1 MKYDTENTKNYKSF
15 VKKFE
20 ISEGGIV
27 LRDTECKC
35 QIVKNF
41 TPSWFASVMGT
52 GILAIT
58 SLLYSQYIPL
68 LKNLAYILFY
78 FNIILF
84 FVLLIPWILRWI
96 LFRKEA
102 LNDLKHPVLS
112 NFYATIAIGML
123 VLAADFIVIGKNI
136 EMGEIFW
143 FIGTLCTIF
152 FGILTPYIMFKGEH
166 VKLDHINPAWFIPPV
181 GLIVIPIAGSLIIP
195 HLSGM
200 VQEFVIFLNYFG
212 WGSGFFIYLALL
224 AVVMYRFILHYPPSN
239 VLAPTIWINLGPIG
253 AGTVALVNLIK
264 NSPFITIQ
272 EPFFVFGFL
281 FWGFG
286 IWWVIMAIAMTL
298 HYIKRMKLPYAMSWW
313 AFTFPLGAYV
323 AASHTISSLFKIQLI
338 DYIGFALYLLLFIF
352 WLATLIKTS
361 IYAYHGTLFKN

>member
-1 MKYDTENTKNYKSF
+1 M
-15 VKKFE
+15 
-20 ISEGGIV
+20 
-27 LRDTECKC
+27 LRDIECKC
-35 QIVKNF
+35 QVIKNF

-52 GILAIT
+52 GILAMT
-58 SLLYSQYIPL
+58 SLFYSQYVPI

-78 FNIILF
+78 FNVILF
-84 FVLLIPWILRWI
+84 FVLLIPWVLRWI
-96 LFRKEA
+96 FFKKEA

-112 NFYATIAIGML
+112 NFYATIAIAML

-136 EMGEIFW
+136 KMGEIFW
-143 FIGTLCTIF
+143 FVGTLGTIF
-152 FGILTPYIMFKGEH
+152 FSILTLYTMFRGEH

-195 HLSGM
+195 HVSGM

-224 AVVMYRFILHYPPSN
+224 AITMYRFILHRPLPN
-239 VLAPTIWINLGPIG
+239 TLAPTIWINLGPIG
-253 AGTVALVNLIK
+253 VGTIALINLIK
-264 NSPFITIQ
+264 NSSFVVVK

-286 IWWVIMAIAMTL
+286 IWWVIMAIVMTV
-298 HYIKRMKLPYAMSWW
+298 HYIKRLKLPYAMSWW

-323 AASHTISSLFKIQLI
+323 AASHTISSLFGIQLI
-338 DYIGFALYLLLFIF
+338 DYIGFALYWLLVIF
-352 WLATLIKTS
+352 WLVTFAKTF
-361 IYAYHGTLFKN
+361 IHAYHGTLFKG